1 MTRVSETIEIRTP
14 LAQVFNYAVNYR
26 NATKFIASVTLYE
39 PASETA
45 RGIGARFAMEI
56 TIRDFRFTQ
65 EVEVVELQENTL
77 LAVRSISGQP
87 FSEATWRFAA
97 GAGATKVT
105 YEIAYTLP
113 DVFLGRKITEA
124 SRRQI
129 DKQIRADVKQ
139 SLTKLRTLLEGSQA
153 GR

>member
-1 MTRVSETIEIRTP
+1 MTRICESIEIRTP
-14 LAQVFNYAVNYR
+14 LAQVFNYAANHR
-26 NATKFIASVTLYE
+26 NATNFIASVTCYE
-39 PASETA
+39 PTSETA

-56 TIRDFRFTQ
+56 TVQDFRFTQ
-65 EVEVVELQENTL
+65 EVEVVELQENKL

-87 FSEATWRFAA
+87 FSEASWRFAA
-97 GAGATKVT
+97 TPRTTKVT

-113 DVFLGRKITEA
+113 DVFLGRKIAEA

-139 SLTKLRTLLEGSQA
+139 SLTNLKTLLEGSQA
-153 GR
+153 CR